1 MDTYTQMNTQ
11 MHIRYAQ
18 ENKMKWMI
26 EEKDE
31 TSSYDR
37 GEKGKKVENGEWM

>member
-1 MDTYTQMNTQ
+1 MDG
-11 MHIRYAQ
+11 HIHTDEHTNAYAQ